1 MTPDEKYNSINECNS
16 WVQEM
21 KEENEDMNI
30 IYHNLKGAD
39 KAVPGGEWIYST
51 QFSN

>member
-1 MTPDEKYNSINECNS
+1 
-16 WVQEM
+16 M

-39 KAVPGGEWIYST
+39 KAVPGREWIYST
-51 QFSN
+51 QFSNQERINVSSQ